1 MTVILNRL
9 PGYLIRSNFKMVN
22 ALRLILTNQLFH
34 ITFLAVSFP
43 VIILAAT
50 FFAPTVEHGIFAMSI
65 SFTLLFIL
73 FAAYNKGHMGKGL
86 QLSVCCLVTTC
97 LVFVT
102 ASLLDITD
110 FSISGIQPEGITLLL
125 AGVTVLP
132 FVVVVFYVFLN
143 WRLLIRYIWWF
154 AAVAFFWFAQSDTVA
169 KVMLELP
176 ELHPLALPFSCLI
189 VFCVLT
195 LYKQRLSDNCY
206 MALLLTLLTALLY
219 SIPSS
224 KGKLVLSLL
233 ENFILLLFG
242 LQYLLER
249 QRALVAGR
257 ILVVFIALSGVSGI
271 FQDLLHKGLGI
282 KEEVAGFPGLICFML
297 GLFWLWL
304 QRTESGRILLAI
316 AILTY
321 YVFGLYCIL
330 PNEYASDTVLF
341 TLLLMFILTILW
353 YIPTK
358 VTVDDRLWAK
368 RLRLVATSCGVLF
381 LLVVNSCLIAIIL
394 LMLTANIGPA
404 RLLASLN
411 NTPLWPGD
419 RIYSAIALKD
429 EYFWQGETRS
439 SALATN
445 SNDIDGYVTNAL
457 PKRDRYSFVT
467 TTSEEKD
474 RNAGF
479 VTSYGF
485 DYKRSKESLMV
496 LTVNPGTDAWKSGLQ
511 RGDRIIS
518 INGNTV
524 GRSSKRIHSVTERTD
539 KSLRLQVAT
548 VDGRTREINVK
559 DDRHMN
565 FPSFSRTFDSKAGT
579 KVGYLYFSDFD
590 EWQEKQMENIFSKF
604 KKTGIQN
611 LVLDLRYN
619 GGGRVSVARS
629 LAGYLVGTQHKGKIF
644 FADRH
649 NSRYPDRNGEDYIP
663 EKKSSLN
670 LNRLIVLT
678 TGDTASASEAIIYGL
693 KPYVQVVT
701 VGETTYGKPFFMS
714 PIECGKVVLELVTG
728 IGTNAKGETVPE
740 SGIRPDYFV
749 KDDLT
754 HQLGEP
760 EEKLL
765 KKALELL

>member
-1 MTVILNRL
+1 MPNDE
-9 PGYLIRSNFKMVN
+9 IRETLWVN
-22 ALRLILTNQLFH
+22 SLRCIIRNHLLFYILTISFPF
-34 ITFLAVSFP
+34 ITF
-43 VIILAAT
+43 AAT
-50 FFAPTVEHGIFAMSI
+50 LFAPTVEHGVFAVSI
-65 SFTLLFIL
+65 SFTMLFIL
-73 FAAYNKGHMGKGL
+73 FAAYNKGRMGKGL
-86 QLSVCCLVTTC
+86 KLSVCCLVATC

-102 ASLLDITD
+102 ASLLDIAD
-110 FSISGIQPEGITLLL
+110 FSIPGIQPEGITLLL
-125 AGVTVLP
+125 AGVTFLL
-132 FVVVVFYVFLN
+132 FVVVVFYVLLN
-143 WRLLIRYIWWF
+143 WRLLIRYVWWF
-154 AAVAFFWFAQSDTVA
+154 AAVAFFWFVQSDAVA
-169 KVMLELP
+169 KVMVEFP
-176 ELHPLALPFSCLI
+176 ELRPLALPFACLI
-189 VFCVLT
+189 IFYFLT
-195 LYKQRLSDNCY
+195 RYKQRLSDNRY
-206 MALLLTLLTALLY
+206 LALLLTLLTALLY

-233 ENFILLLFG
+233 ENSILLFFG

-249 QRALVAGR
+249 RRALVAGR

-282 KEEVAGFPGLICFML
+282 NEEVAGFPGLICFML

-304 QRTESGRILLAI
+304 QRTNTGRILLVI

-321 YVFGLYCIL
+321 YAFGLYCIL
-330 PNEYASDTVLF
+330 PKEYASDSVLF

-358 VTVDDRLWAK
+358 VAADDRLWAK

-381 LLVVNSCLIAIIL
+381 LFVVNSCLIAIIL
-394 LMLTANIGPA
+394 LMLTTNIGPA

-419 RIYSAIALKD
+419 RIYAAIALKD
-429 EYFWQGETRS
+429 EYFWHGEINIPTIDS
-439 SALATN
+439 K
-445 SNDIDGYVTNAL
+445 SNYIDGYISNAL
-457 PKRDRYSFVT
+457 PKHDRYSFVAT
-467 TTSEEKD
+467 ASEEKD
-474 RNAGF
+474 RSAGF

-485 DYKRSKESLMV
+485 DYNRSKDSLTV
-496 LTVNPGTDAWKSGLQ
+496 LTVNTGSDAWEYGLQ

-518 INGNTV
+518 INGKLI
-524 GRSSKRIHSVTERTD
+524 GRNMKGMHSVTKNAAKR
-539 KSLRLQVAT
+539 LRLLVAS
-548 VDGRTREINVK
+548 VDGRTREISIKN
-559 DDRHMN
+559 DRHMN
-565 FPSFSRTFDSKAGT
+565 FPSFSRIFMTTTGT
-579 KVGYLYFSDFD
+579 KVGYLYFSDFA
-590 EWQEKQMENIFSKF
+590 EWQEKQLEDIFSKF
-604 KKTGIQN
+604 QRSGIQN
-611 LVLDLRYN
+611 IVLDLRYN

-629 LAGYLVGTQHKGKIF
+629 LAGYLVGTQHKGEII

-649 NSRYPDRNGEDYIP
+649 NSRYRDRNGKEYIP
-663 EKKSSLN
+663 EKKYSLK

-678 TGDTASASEAIIYGL
+678 TRDTASASEAIIYGL

-714 PIECGKVVLELVTG
+714 PIECGKVVLELVTA

-765 KKALELL
+765 KKALELLS